1 MILVDTN
8 VFSEL
13 QKTQPDPKVVAWLH
27 ARKDDTILSSVVI
40 AEIRFGIKLT
50 SGVRKRDI
58 LTGWLDR
65 LIAEH
70 TGTRTLDFDTASAL
84 KYGDIM
90 ARVQLAGQ
98 HAGIHDG
105 QIAAQALVYGLQI
118 ATRNAK
124 DFRHEDVEVIDPWE
138 D

>member
-13 QKTQPDPKVVAWLH
+13 QKTQPDPRVVEWLH
-27 ARKDDTILSSVVI
+27 FNKDVTLLSTVVI
-40 AEIRFGIKLT
+40 AKIRLGIQIT
-50 SGVRKRDI
+50 SGERKRRI
-58 LTGWLDR
+58 LEGWLER
-65 LIAEH
+65 LIADHAGE
-70 TGTRTLDFDTASAL
+70 RTLPFDTASAL

-90 ARVQLAGQ
+90 ARLHLNGQ

-105 QIAAQALVYGLQI
+105 HIAAQALVHGHQI

-124 DFRHEDVEVIDPWE
+124 DFRHDDVIVIDPWE

>member
-13 QKTQPDPKVVAWLH
+13 QKTRPDPRVVEWLH
-27 ARKDDTILSSVVI
+27 VNKGETALSTIVI
-40 AEIRFGIKLT
+40 AEIRFGINLT
-50 SGVRKRDI
+50 PGERKRRI
-58 LTGWLDR
+58 LEGWLER

-70 TGTRTLDFDTASAL
+70 EGERTLDFDTAAAT

-90 ARVQLAGQ
+90 AALQLDGQ

-105 QIAAQALVYGLQI
+105 LIAAQAIAHGHSI

-124 DFRHEDVEVIDPWE
+124 DFRHEGVYVIDPWE
-138 D
+138 T